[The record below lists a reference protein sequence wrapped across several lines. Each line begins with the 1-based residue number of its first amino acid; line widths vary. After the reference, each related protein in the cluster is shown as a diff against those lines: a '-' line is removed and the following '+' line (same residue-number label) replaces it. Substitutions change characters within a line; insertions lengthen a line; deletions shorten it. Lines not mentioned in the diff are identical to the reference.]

1 MRTVAALKHADSPL
15 PHSDSMMRYYRTP
28 RGCVPLLRHLML
40 LAERWQSMPVM
51 ACDEP
56 MALEL
61 PRRAAPGSRAR
72 IMLRCMNHSNAPLR
86 PLCRQVGFE
95 TSLGDGT
102 ESGPVRDEG
111 GQPGAHTPDAP
122 CPPPVPKRER

>member
-28 RGCVPLLRHLML
+28 RGCVLLLRHLML
-40 LAERWQSMPVM
+40 LAERWQSMPLV

-61 PRRAAPGSRAR
+61 ARRAARSSRAH

-86 PLCRQVGFE
+86 PPSLCRQVGFE
-95 TSLGDGT
+95 TCASDGT
-102 ESGPVRDEG
+102 ESWACCRFPEILL
-111 GQPGAHTPDAP
+111 
-122 CPPPVPKRER
+122 EI